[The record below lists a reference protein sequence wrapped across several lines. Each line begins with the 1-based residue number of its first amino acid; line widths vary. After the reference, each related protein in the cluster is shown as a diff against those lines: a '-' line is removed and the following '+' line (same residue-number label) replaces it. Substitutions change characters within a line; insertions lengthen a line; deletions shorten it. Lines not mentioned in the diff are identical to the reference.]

1 MSNVGITVL
10 GILRRGDELLVQQ
23 LTDPAAETF
32 HRPIGGGVEFGEPSD
47 VALEREFLEELG
59 VGIDAGPT
67 VATMENRFSW
77 DGEPAHELVIVR
89 EAEFVDESMYD
100 RERFDGVDAGGT
112 VEYEATWKALDALA
126 APPEP
131 LYPEPLAAVL
141 REESGEGTGHVTR
154 P

>member
-1 MSNVGITVL
+1 MSKVGITVL
-10 GILRRGDELLVQQ
+10 GILRRADELLVQQ

-47 VALEREFLEELG
+47 VALEREFTEELG
-59 VGIDAGPT
+59 VAIDAGPT

-77 DGEPAHELVIVR
+77 NGEPAHELVIVR
-89 EAEFVDESMYD
+89 EAEFVDESLYD

-112 VEYEATWKALDALA
+112 VEYEATWKTLDALA
-126 APPEP
+126 AAPEP

-141 REESGEGTGHVTR
+141 REERGEGTGHVTR